1 MKLLIIPEQL
11 PQVLR
16 GAQEFRQLP
25 QTIQVELQL
34 AVILPMSD
42 SPMYMRYVSDVT
54 DLTMQH
60 SLKIIC
66 HSLMLQKIELVWM
79 GISVIRGRSLTQ
91 GPISLQ
97 IIQQAATLVQIQPIT
112 LLRFRAGMQQTHYTG
127 SYRRHL
133 I

>member
-16 GAQEFRQLP
+16 VAQEESFRLP

-54 DLTMQH
+54 DLIMQH

-66 HSLMLQKIELVWM
+66 HSLMSQRIGSGWM

-97 IIQQAATLVQIQPIT
+97 IILQA
-112 LLRFRAGMQQTHYTG
+112 G
-127 SYRRHL
+127 
-133 I
+133 